1 MHLMATTRKKLT
13 ANTRREKRNESK
25 CNTKEHHQNTRKKRK
40 IKRKKHI
47 TTKTARKQL
56 TKWQ

>member
-1 MHLMATTRKKLT
+1 MATTRKKLT